1 MPACKSGYDPQE
13 DSTMLEKHVR
23 LLAKGKVLDV
33 GTGSG
38 IQAIAAAQSSRVD
51 SVLAVDVQKGV
62 INYCKK
68 NITNKKIKFVHSD
81 LFKNIKGTFD
91 MSVNRKAIS
100 EHARKPKVFDTII
113 FNPPYLPQ
121 ELKIR
126 NKELEGGKKGYE
138 VIEEFLEGVNN
149 YLNADGLILMVF
161 SSLTNKKK
169 VNEFIKNNLLE
180 FEELEKM
187 HIFFEDLFVYKIK
200 KSEMLKKFESIGIK
214 NIRYFAK
221 GHRGLLFRAK
231 YKKKEIVIKAKNPES
246 HAFGRIENEINWLKR
261 LNKINIG
268 PKLLYSCNEFFFY
281 EYIGGDFII
290 DYVEKSSKNN
300 IKKMLKNVFMQ
311 MHKLDKIKVDKE
323 EMHHPVKHVIVS
335 KGIPH
340 LIDFERTRY
349 SQNPKNVTQ
358 FCQFL
363 ISTKFNMLLSK
374 KGIKIEKAKIMELAK
389 IYKIIQTNDNL
400 KNIVG
405 IL

>member
-13 DSTMLEKHVR
+13 DSTMLEKHAR

-51 SVLAVDVQKGV
+51 SVLAIDVQKGV

-68 NITNKKIKFVHSD
+68 NITNRKIKFAHSD
-81 LFKNIKGTFD
+81 LFKNVKGT
-91 MSVNRKAIS
+91 
-100 EHARKPKVFDTII
+100 FDTII

-126 NKELEGGKKGYE
+126 DKELEGGKKGYE
-138 VIEEFLEGVNN
+138 VIEEFLGNVNN

-161 SSLTNKKK
+161 SSLTNKEKI
-169 VNEFIKNNLLE
+169 NEFIKNSLLE

-200 KSEMLKKFESIGIK
+200 KSEMLKKFEKIGIE
-214 NIRYFAK
+214 NARYFAK
-221 GHRGLLFRAK
+221 GHRGLLFRAE
-231 YKKKEIVIKAKNPES
+231 YKKKDIVIKAKNPQS
-246 HAFGRIENEINWLKR
+246 HAFGRIENEISWLKR
-261 LNKINIG
+261 LNKVKIG
-268 PKLLYSCNEFFFY
+268 PKLLYSSDEFFFY
-281 EYIGGDFII
+281 EYIGGDFIV
-290 DYVEKSSKNN
+290 DYAEKSPKQN

-311 MHKLDKIKVDKE
+311 MHKMDKIKVDKE

-335 KGIPH
+335 KNIPF
-340 LIDFERTRY
+340 LIDFERARY

-363 ISTKFNMLLSK
+363 ISTKFNSLLSK
-374 KGIKIEKAKIMELAK
+374 KGIKVEKSKLMELAK
-389 IYKIIQTNDNL
+389 IYKTRQTNDNL
-400 KNIVG
+400 KNIIG